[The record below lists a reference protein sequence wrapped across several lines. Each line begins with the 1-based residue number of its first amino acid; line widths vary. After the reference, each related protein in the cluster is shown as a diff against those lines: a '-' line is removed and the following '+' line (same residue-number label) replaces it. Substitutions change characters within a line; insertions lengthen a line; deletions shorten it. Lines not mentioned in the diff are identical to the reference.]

1 MGNPGGP
8 FGGPYAGQGNQG
20 LGGAGLG
27 PQLQNKSPMAN
38 SLAQFS
44 VDKKNQPMQGMAAM
58 VGNKYRLTG
67 KKCLCVRCK
76 NELYYNSFTKL
87 ADLSINSD
95 SLISYLLPP
104 TFLPTILLLCIPCFF
119 SLTSLISYCKL
130 NTTTSLYFLPLPS
143 CHLLP
148 YLSLFPIYLLLLSHL
163 VTSSYSLFTYQGSQ
177 QSQTGV
183 GGPSGAPVGGAP
195 GMVPN
200 AQAGLVGPGT
210 QVSAASAAAGAP
222 PTADPEKRKLI
233 QQQLVL
239 LLHAHK
245 CQRREQANGEVRQCN
260 LPHCRTMKNV
270 LNHMTHCQ
278 AGKSCQGE

>member
-1 MGNPGGP
+1 MGMMGNPGGP
-8 FGGPYAGQGNQG
+8 FGTPYAGQGNQG

-38 SLAQFS
+38 NLAQFN
-44 VDKKNQPMQGMAAM
+44 VDKKNPPLQGLAAM
-58 VGNKYRLTG
+58 VGIEYSYKKRL
-67 KKCLCVRCK
+67 
-76 NELYYNSFTKL
+76 Y
-87 ADLSINSD
+87 I
-95 SLISYLLPP
+95 ISP
-104 TFLPTILLLCIPCFF
+104 FHCILCIKVTQCN
-119 SLTSLISYCKL
+119 SLQFIII
-130 NTTTSLYFLPLPS
+130 NVIF
-143 CHLLP
+143 H
-148 YLSLFPIYLLLLSHL
+148 
-163 VTSSYSLFTYQGSQ
+163 YQGSQ
-177 QSQTGV
+177 PSQAGV
-183 GGPSGAPVGGAP
+183 GGPSGASVGGSQ

-200 AQAGLVGPGT
+200 NQAGLVGPGA

-245 CQRREQANGEVRQCN
+245 CQRKEQANGEVRQCN

-278 AGKSCQGE
+278 AGKSCQGECNRPGWNTVIQG